1 MGQLRRFAT
10 SRKINMPFCKSPI
23 SLRFKRRFTQEM
35 TLRVRSPKRETIFIK
50 HPVKERAAYPL

>member
-10 SRKINMPFCKSPI
+10 SRKINMPFFKSPI

-35 TLRVRSPKRETIFIK
+35 TLRVRSRRRETILIK
-50 HPVKERAAYPL
+50 HPVKGKSGS